1 MLNANLSTA
10 RGIHAAITPEH
21 AQYYGHGKLLL
32 TGEYF
37 VLDGALSLALPIR
50 FGQSLHVTYKPSF
63 DPKLQWKSYD
73 FDGTC
78 WFDHKFEFW
87 HFDLLD
93 NSENQRALD
102 LQKILRQIRKQNP
115 HFLRDNVEVIVEA
128 RLEFPLK
135 WGLGSSST
143 LIYNLAQWAYVSPF
157 ELLFKT
163 LGGSGYDIA
172 CAQTNGPI
180 LYEKKFDV
188 PKCEAAQ
195 FDPSYKDKL
204 LFVYLG
210 KKQSSREGIKYYRE
224 RVKNYHDQILK
235 ISQLTRAFANA
246 QDIQELEMVIEEH
259 ESVISNSLNV
269 PRIQDLYFPDFWGQI
284 KSLGA
289 WGGDF
294 ILVTSERSYEET
306 FEYFE
311 CRGLDVVIPYT
322 DMISVTPNNTFY
334 RHAPLQ

>member
-1 MLNANLSTA
+1 
-10 RGIHAAITPEH
+10 
-21 AQYYGHGKLLL
+21 
-32 TGEYF
+32 
-37 VLDGALSLALPIR
+37 
-50 FGQSLHVTYKPSF
+50 
-63 DPKLQWKSYD
+63 
-73 FDGTC
+73 
-78 WFDHKFEFW
+78 
-87 HFDLLD
+87 
-93 NSENQRALD
+93 
-102 LQKILRQIRKQNP
+102 
-115 HFLRDNVEVIVEA
+115 
-128 RLEFPLK
+128 
-135 WGLGSSST
+135 
-143 LIYNLAQWAYVSPF
+143 
-157 ELLFKT
+157 LF
-163 LGGSGYDIA
+163 
-172 CAQTNGPI
+172 
-180 LYEKKFDV
+180 
-188 PKCEAAQ
+188 
-195 FDPSYKDKL
+195 
-204 LFVYLG
+204 FVYLG